1 MVEKYPWPEYWQI
14 DSQEKTVTLVT
25 AANATADDRSKLIK
39 ETLLAAV
46 KAESFEV
53 LKGWR
58 SENYPVFGPGGEYLF
73 EMERSASPLF
83 GIVTYGSHLT
93 GYVEDA
99 SGLKIWVPRRSK
111 TKQTYPSMLDNT
123 VAGGM
128 ATGERPFECIVREAL
143 EEASLP
149 ESVVRP
155 AAVARGCVT
164 YSHLRDARA
173 GGEVGLSQPEVEYVY
188 DLKLDPSVIPK
199 PGDNEVA
206 EFELLSV
213 PELKNALFN
222 GEFKPNCAVVIVDFF
237 IRHGILT
244 AENEPDYLDIVSRL
258 HRRLEYPTVSYY
270 QQ

>member
-1 MVEKYPWPEYWQI
+1 MVEKFPWPKGHWQI
-14 DSQEKTVTLVT
+14 DANAKTVTLLT
-25 AANATADDRSKLIK
+25 PENGTADDRSKIIADS
-39 ETLLAAV
+39 LAEAV
-46 KAESFEV
+46 KQNSFEV

-73 EMERSASPLF
+73 EIERSASPLF
-83 GIVTYGSHLT
+83 GIVTYGSHMT
-93 GYVEDA
+93 GYVEDE

-111 TKQTYPSMLDNT
+111 DKQTYPSMLDNT

-128 ATGERPFECIVREAL
+128 ATGERPLECIIREAM

-155 AAVARGCVT
+155 DVVARGCVT
-164 YSHLRDARA
+164 YSHLRGPRA

-206 EFELLSV
+206 AFELLSV
-213 PELKNALFN
+213 PQLKDALAS
-222 GEFKPNCAVVIVDFF
+222 GEFKPNCSVVIIDFF

-258 HRRLEYPTVSYY
+258 HRRLEYPTVSYR
-270 QQ
+270 